1 MQSSISDKDQNTA
14 VPVASSGNRD
24 IDMFLATCQYLEIDF
39 NFAVNQYSQYLQDI
53 ALLNAGVKFRDLGMS
68 ARREESRPKILV
80 TSSGIIVDTWNFSSN
95 RKRGTSRNDEAGKGH
110 IISDKWS
117 ISNPEIPE
125 NSIAVIKLNGVMRSQ
140 SGISTNGVDQI
151 GQTLRSA
158 YANDNIAGVLIE
170 TNSGGGE
177 SLAGTMLKS
186 VINERNKPVVGFG
199 YLVASAAFR
208 ALSGADEIIMASE
221 YCEVGSIGTM
231 VQIDNKILAEFR
243 DRISEFYGS
252 DAPNK
257 NGEFRSALAGDYS
270 KIQKRVD
277 ELTKQFHNEI
287 KRDRPLKGS
296 DAKIADTLSG
306 KMFDALEGKRR
317 GLVDAVG
324 TMPFAVKRIL
334 SLKSKYT

>member
-1 MQSSISDKDQNTA
+1 MQSSTTDKDQNTA
-14 VPVASSGNRD
+14 IPVASSGNRD
-24 IDMFLATCQYLEIDF
+24 IDMFLATSQYLEIDF
-39 NFAVNQYSQYLQDI
+39 DFAVNQYSQYLQDI
-53 ALLNAGVKFRDLGMS
+53 ALLNAGVKFRDLGIS

-80 TSSGIIVDTWNFSSN
+80 TSSGHLVDEWNISS
-95 RKRGTSRNDEAGKGH
+95 
-110 IISDKWS
+110 
-117 ISNPEIPE
+117 PEIPQ
-125 NSIAVIKLNGVMRSQ
+125 NSIAVIKLNGVMRCQ
-140 SGISTNGVDQI
+140 SGISTPGIDE
-151 GQTLRSA
+151 LSASMRSA
-158 YANDNIAGVLIE
+158 YNNPKISGVLIP

-177 SLAGTMLKS
+177 NLAGTMLKS

-243 DRISEFYGS
+243 DHISEFYGS

-296 DAKIADTLSG
+296 EDKIADTLSG

-324 TMPFAVKRIL
+324 TMPFAVKRIF
-334 SLKSKYT
+334 SLKSKYK

>member
-1 MQSSISDKDQNTA
+1 MQSSSTDKDQGTA
-14 VPVASSGNRD
+14 NPVSTYGNRD

-39 NFAVNQYSQYLQDI
+39 DFAVNQYSQYLQDI
-53 ALLNAGVKFRDLGMS
+53 ALLNAGVKFRDLGIS

-80 TSSGIIVDTWNFSSN
+80 TSSGHLVDEWNISS
-95 RKRGTSRNDEAGKGH
+95 
-110 IISDKWS
+110 
-117 ISNPEIPE
+117 PEIPQ
-125 NSIAVIKLNGVMRSQ
+125 NSIAVLKLNGVMRCQ
-140 SGISTNGVDQI
+140 SGISTPGIDELNAS
-151 GQTLRSA
+151 LRSA
-158 YANDNIAGVLIE
+158 YNNPKISGVLIE

-186 VINERNKPVVGFG
+186 VIQERNKPVVGFG

-231 VQIDNKILAEFR
+231 VQIDNKILSEFR
-243 DRISEFYGS
+243 DRISEFYGA

-296 DAKIADTLSG
+296 DEKIADTLSG
-306 KMFDALEGKRR
+306 KMFDAIEGKRR

-334 SLKSKYT
+334 SLKSKYA